1 MQRALNYEKY
11 FNMTK
16 EQLRA
21 SLARATQKEKSK
33 MAQFFIDILGVDKS
47 LNDKSLNDK
56 SLNDKSLNDKSLND
70 KSLNDKSLNDK
81 SLNDKSLNDKS
92 LNGEILN
99 DDEKSYP
106 LDKVPV
112 IQRARAGFAKLPKQE
127 QERIR
132 AKVRAQ
138 MGLK

>member
-33 MAQFFIDILGVDKS
+33 MAEFFIDILGV
-47 LNDKSLNDK
+47 
-56 SLNDKSLNDKSLND
+56 
-70 KSLNDKSLNDK
+70 
-81 SLNDKSLNDKS
+81 DKS

-106 LDKVPV
+106 LDEVPV
-112 IQRARAGFAKLPKQE
+112 IQRARAGFVKLPKQE

>member
-33 MAQFFIDILGVDKS
+33 MAEFFINILGV
-47 LNDKSLNDK
+47 
-56 SLNDKSLNDKSLND
+56 
-70 KSLNDKSLNDK
+70 
-81 SLNDKSLNDKS
+81 DKS

-106 LDKVPV
+106 IDEVPV
-112 IQRARAGFAKLPKQE
+112 IQRADAFFASLPKKE
-127 QERIR
+127 QERIK
-132 AKVRAQ
+132 AEVRAQ

>member
-33 MAQFFIDILGVDKS
+33 MAEFFNEVLSDDEI
-47 LNDKSLNDK
+47 
-56 SLNDKSLNDKSLND
+56 
-70 KSLNDKSLNDK
+70 
-81 SLNDKSLNDKS
+81 LNDKS

-106 LDKVPV
+106 LDEVPV

-127 QERIR
+127 QEKLK
-132 AKVRAQ
+132 AEVKAQ
-138 MGLK
+138 MGLKQ

>member
-33 MAQFFIDILGVDKS
+33 MAEFFIDILGVDKS
-47 LNDKSLNDK
+47 LNN
-56 SLNDKSLNDKSLND
+56 
-70 KSLNDKSLNDK
+70 
-81 SLNDKSLNDKS
+81 KS

-99 DDEKSYP
+99 DDDKIYT
-106 LDKVPV
+106 LDEAPAIK
-112 IQRARAGFAKLPKQE
+112 RADALFAKLPKKE
-127 QERIR
+127 QERIK
-132 AKVRAQ
+132 AEVRAQ
-138 MGLK
+138 MAMAYR

>member
-33 MAQFFIDILGVDKS
+33 MAEFFNKVLSDD
-47 LNDKSLNDK
+47 
-56 SLNDKSLNDKSLND
+56 
-70 KSLNDKSLNDK
+70 
-81 SLNDKSLNDKS
+81 
-92 LNGEILN
+92 EILN
-99 DDEKSYP
+99 DDEKIYM
-106 LDKVPV
+106 LDEAPIIKELDME
-112 IQRARAGFAKLPKQE
+112 FAKLPKQE
-127 QERIR
+127 QEKLK
-132 AKVRAQ
+132 AEVKAQ

>member
-33 MAQFFIDILGVDKS
+33 MAEFFIDILGVDKS
-47 LNDKSLNDK
+47 LNGEIVNNKSLNNK
-56 SLNDKSLNDKSLND
+56 SLNN
-70 KSLNDKSLNDK
+70 
-81 SLNDKSLNDKS
+81 KS

-99 DDEKSYP
+99 DDDKIYT
-106 LDKVPV
+106 LDEAPAIK
-112 IQRARAGFAKLPKQE
+112 RADALFAKLPKKE
-127 QERIR
+127 QERIK
-132 AKVRAQ
+132 AEVRAQ

>member
-33 MAQFFIDILGVDKS
+33 MAEFFNEVLSDD
-47 LNDKSLNDK
+47 
-56 SLNDKSLNDKSLND
+56 
-70 KSLNDKSLNDK
+70 
-81 SLNDKSLNDKS
+81 
-92 LNGEILN
+92 EILN
-99 DDEKSYP
+99 DDDKIYM
-106 LDKVPV
+106 LDETPV
-112 IQRARAGFAKLPKQE
+112 FQRAKKYFQSLPKQE
-127 QERIR
+127 QDKIE
-132 AKVRAQ
+132 AEVKAQ

>member
-33 MAQFFIDILGVDKS
+33 MAEFFIDILGVDKS
-47 LNDKSLNDK
+47 LNNKSLN
-56 SLNDKSLNDKSLND
+56 S
-70 KSLNDKSLNDK
+70 
-81 SLNDKSLNDKS
+81 
-92 LNGEILN
+92 EILN

-106 LDKVPV
+106 LDEVPV
-112 IQRARAGFAKLPKQE
+112 IQRARAGFVKLPKQE

-138 MGLK
+138 MGLE

>member
-33 MAQFFIDILGVDKS
+33 MAEFFIDILGVDKS
-47 LNDKSLNDK
+47 LND
-56 SLNDKSLNDKSLND
+56 
-70 KSLNDKSLNDK
+70 
-81 SLNDKSLNDKS
+81 
-92 LNGEILN
+92 
-99 DDEKSYP
+99 DEKIYM
-106 LDKVPV
+106 LDEAPIIKELDME
-112 IQRARAGFAKLPKQE
+112 FAKLPKQE
-127 QERIR
+127 QEKLK
-132 AKVRAQ
+132 AEVKAQ

>member
-33 MAQFFIDILGVDKS
+33 MAEFFIDILGV
-47 LNDKSLNDK
+47 
-56 SLNDKSLNDKSLND
+56 
-70 KSLNDKSLNDK
+70 
-81 SLNDKSLNDKS
+81 DKSLNDKS

-106 LDKVPV
+106 LDEVPV
-112 IQRARAGFAKLPKQE
+112 IQRARAGFVKLPKQE

>member
-33 MAQFFIDILGVDKS
+33 MAEFFNEVLSDD
-47 LNDKSLNDK
+47 
-56 SLNDKSLNDKSLND
+56 
-70 KSLNDKSLNDK
+70 
-81 SLNDKSLNDKS
+81 
-92 LNGEILN
+92 EILN
-99 DDEKSYP
+99 DDEKIYM
-106 LDKVPV
+106 LDEAPIIKELDME
-112 IQRARAGFAKLPKQE
+112 FAKLPKQE
-127 QERIR
+127 QEKLK
-132 AKVRAQ
+132 AEVRAQ

>member
-33 MAQFFIDILGVDKS
+33 MAQFFNEVLSDD
-47 LNDKSLNDK
+47 
-56 SLNDKSLNDKSLND
+56 
-70 KSLNDKSLNDK
+70 
-81 SLNDKSLNDKS
+81 
-92 LNGEILN
+92 EILN
-99 DDEKSYP
+99 DDDKIYM
-106 LDKVPV
+106 LDEAPIIKELDME
-112 IQRARAGFAKLPKQE
+112 FAKLPKQE
-127 QERIR
+127 QEKLK
-132 AKVRAQ
+132 AEVKAQ

>member
-33 MAQFFIDILGVDKS
+33 MAKFFINILGVDKG
-47 LNDKSLNDK
+47 
-56 SLNDKSLNDKSLND
+56 
-70 KSLNDKSLNDK
+70 
-81 SLNDKSLNDKS
+81 LNDKS

-106 LDKVPV
+106 LDEVPV
-112 IQRARAGFAKLPKQE
+112 IQRADAFFASLPKKE
-127 QERIR
+127 QERIK
-132 AKVRAQ
+132 AEVRAQ

>member
-33 MAQFFIDILGVDKS
+33 MAEFFIDILGVDKG
-47 LNDKSLNDK
+47 
-56 SLNDKSLNDKSLND
+56 
-70 KSLNDKSLNDK
+70 
-81 SLNDKSLNDKS
+81 LNDKS

-106 LDKVPV
+106 LDEVPV

-138 MGLK
+138 MGLKDKIWKDRKCKEL

>member
-33 MAQFFIDILGVDKS
+33 MAEFFIDILGVDKS
-47 LNDKSLNDK
+47 LNGEILNNKSLN
-56 SLNDKSLNDKSLND
+56 N
-70 KSLNDKSLNDK
+70 
-81 SLNDKSLNDKS
+81 KS

-99 DDEKSYP
+99 DDDKIYT
-106 LDKVPV
+106 LDEAPAIK
-112 IQRARAGFAKLPKQE
+112 RADALFAKLPKKE
-127 QERIR
+127 QERIK
-132 AKVRAQ
+132 AEVRAQ
-138 MGLK
+138 MGLE

>member
-33 MAQFFIDILGVDKS
+33 MAEFFIDILGV
-47 LNDKSLNDK
+47 
-56 SLNDKSLNDKSLND
+56 
-70 KSLNDKSLNDK
+70 
-81 SLNDKSLNDKS
+81 DKSLNDKS

-106 LDKVPV
+106 LDEVPV
-112 IQRARAGFAKLPKQE
+112 IQRADAFFASLPKKE
-127 QERIR
+127 QERIK
-132 AKVRAQ
+132 AEVRAQ
-138 MGLK
+138 MGLE

>member
-33 MAQFFIDILGVDKS
+33 MAEFFIDILGVDKG
-47 LNDKSLNDK
+47 
-56 SLNDKSLNDKSLND
+56 
-70 KSLNDKSLNDK
+70 
-81 SLNDKSLNDKS
+81 

-106 LDKVPV
+106 LDEVPV
-112 IQRARAGFAKLPKQE
+112 IQRARAGFVKLPKQE

>member
-33 MAQFFIDILGVDKS
+33 MAEFFIDILGV
-47 LNDKSLNDK
+47 
-56 SLNDKSLNDKSLND
+56 
-70 KSLNDKSLNDK
+70 
-81 SLNDKSLNDKS
+81 DKS

-106 LDKVPV
+106 LDEVPV
-112 IQRARAGFAKLPKQE
+112 IQRARAEFAKLPKKE
-127 QERIR
+127 QDKIE
-132 AKVRAQ
+132 AEVKAQ

>member
-33 MAQFFIDILGVDKS
+33 MAEFFNEVLSDDEI
-47 LNDKSLNDK
+47 LNDKSFGYKSDENLNNNVLSD
-56 SLNDKSLNDKSLND
+56 
-70 KSLNDKSLNDK
+70 
-81 SLNDKSLNDKS
+81 
-92 LNGEILN
+92 EILN
-99 DDEKSYP
+99 DDEKIYM
-106 LDKVPV
+106 LDETPV
-112 IQRARAGFAKLPKQE
+112 FQRAKKYFQSLPKQE
-127 QERIR
+127 QDKIE
-132 AKVRAQ
+132 AEVKAQ

>member
-33 MAQFFIDILGVDKS
+33 MAEFFIDILGV
-47 LNDKSLNDK
+47 
-56 SLNDKSLNDKSLND
+56 
-70 KSLNDKSLNDK
+70 
-81 SLNDKSLNDKS
+81 DKSLNDKS

-106 LDKVPV
+106 IDEVPV
-112 IQRARAGFAKLPKQE
+112 IQRARAGFVKLPKQE

>member
-33 MAQFFIDILGVDKS
+33 MAEFFIDILGVDKS
-47 LNDKSLNDK
+47 LNGEILNNKSLN
-56 SLNDKSLNDKSLND
+56 N
-70 KSLNDKSLNDK
+70 
-81 SLNDKSLNDKS
+81 KS

-99 DDEKSYP
+99 DDDKIYP
-106 LDKVPV
+106 LDEAPAIK
-112 IQRARAGFAKLPKQE
+112 RADALFAKLPKKE
-127 QERIR
+127 QERIK
-132 AKVRAQ
+132 AEVRAQ

>member
-1 MQRALNYEKY
+1 MQRALNYKKY

-33 MAQFFIDILGVDKS
+33 MAEFFIDILGVDKS
-47 LNDKSLNDK
+47 LNNKSLN
-56 SLNDKSLNDKSLND
+56 S
-70 KSLNDKSLNDK
+70 
-81 SLNDKSLNDKS
+81 
-92 LNGEILN
+92 EILN

-106 LDKVPV
+106 LDEVPV
-112 IQRARAGFAKLPKQE
+112 IQRARAGFVKLPKQE

-138 MGLK
+138 MGLE

>member
-33 MAQFFIDILGVDKS
+33 MAEFFIDILGVDKG
-47 LNDKSLNDK
+47 
-56 SLNDKSLNDKSLND
+56 
-70 KSLNDKSLNDK
+70 
-81 SLNDKSLNDKS
+81 LNDKS

-106 LDKVPV
+106 LDEVPV
-112 IQRARAGFAKLPKQE
+112 IQRARAGFVKLPKQE

-138 MGLK
+138 MGLKDKI

>member
-33 MAQFFIDILGVDKS
+33 MAEFFIDILGVDKD
-47 LNDKSLNDK
+47 LNGEILN
-56 SLNDKSLNDKSLND
+56 N
-70 KSLNDKSLNDK
+70 
-81 SLNDKSLNDKS
+81 KS

-99 DDEKSYP
+99 DDDKIYP
-106 LDKVPV
+106 LDEAPAIK
-112 IQRARAGFAKLPKQE
+112 RADALFAKLPKKE
-127 QERIR
+127 QERIK
-132 AKVRAQ
+132 AEVRAQ
-138 MGLK
+138 MAMAHR

>member
-33 MAQFFIDILGVDKS
+33 MAEFFIDILGVDKG
-47 LNDKSLNDK
+47 
-56 SLNDKSLNDKSLND
+56 
-70 KSLNDKSLNDK
+70 
-81 SLNDKSLNDKS
+81 

-106 LDKVPV
+106 LDEVPV
-112 IQRARAGFAKLPKQE
+112 IQRADAFFASLPKKE
-127 QERIR
+127 QERIK
-132 AKVRAQ
+132 AEVRAQ
-138 MGLK
+138 MGLE

>member
-33 MAQFFIDILGVDKS
+33 MAEFFIDILGVDKS
-47 LNDKSLNDK
+47 LNDKSLNGEILNNK
-56 SLNDKSLNDKSLND
+56 SLNN
-70 KSLNDKSLNDK
+70 
-81 SLNDKSLNDKS
+81 KS

-99 DDEKSYP
+99 DDDKIYT
-106 LDKVPV
+106 LDEAPAIK
-112 IQRARAGFAKLPKQE
+112 RADALFAKLPKQE
-127 QERIR
+127 QERIK
-132 AKVRAQ
+132 AEVRAQ

>member
-33 MAQFFIDILGVDKS
+33 MAEFFIDILGV
-47 LNDKSLNDK
+47 
-56 SLNDKSLNDKSLND
+56 
-70 KSLNDKSLNDK
+70 
-81 SLNDKSLNDKS
+81 DKSLNDKS

-106 LDKVPV
+106 LDEVPV
-112 IQRARAGFAKLPKQE
+112 IQRARAEFAKLPKQE

-138 MGLK
+138 MGLKDKI

>member
-16 EQLRA
+16 EQLRV

-33 MAQFFIDILGVDKS
+33 MAEFFIDILGVDKG
-47 LNDKSLNDK
+47 
-56 SLNDKSLNDKSLND
+56 
-70 KSLNDKSLNDK
+70 
-81 SLNDKSLNDKS
+81 

-99 DDEKSYP
+99 DDEKIYM
-106 LDKVPV
+106 LDETPV
-112 IQRARAGFAKLPKQE
+112 FQRAKKYFQSLPKQE
-127 QERIR
+127 QDKIE
-132 AKVRAQ
+132 AEVKAQ

>member
-33 MAQFFIDILGVDKS
+33 MAEFFIDILGV
-47 LNDKSLNDK
+47 
-56 SLNDKSLNDKSLND
+56 
-70 KSLNDKSLNDK
+70 
-81 SLNDKSLNDKS
+81 DKS

-106 LDKVPV
+106 LDEVPV
-112 IQRARAGFAKLPKQE
+112 IQRADAFFASLPKKE
-127 QERIR
+127 QERIK
-132 AKVRAQ
+132 AEVRAQ

>member
-33 MAQFFIDILGVDKS
+33 MAEFFIDILGV
-47 LNDKSLNDK
+47 
-56 SLNDKSLNDKSLND
+56 
-70 KSLNDKSLNDK
+70 DK

-106 LDKVPV
+106 LDEVPV

-127 QERIR
+127 QERIK
-132 AKVRAQ
+132 AEVRAQ
-138 MGLK
+138 MGLKDKI

>member
-33 MAQFFIDILGVDKS
+33 MAEFFIDILGVDKG
-47 LNDKSLNDK
+47 
-56 SLNDKSLNDKSLND
+56 
-70 KSLNDKSLNDK
+70 
-81 SLNDKSLNDKS
+81 LNDKS

-106 LDKVPV
+106 IDEVPV
-112 IQRARAGFAKLPKQE
+112 IQRARAGFVKLPKQE